1 MNDMDQWE
9 QEEAAR
15 QLATIKR
22 EDAEY
27 SALPDSEKQRL
38 HEDRTEAMERFQAAA
53 DASEEE

>member
-9 QEEAAR
+9 REEAAK
-15 QLATIKR
+15 QLEIIKR

-27 SALPDSEKQRL
+27 SALPDSEKQRIN
-38 HEDRTEAMERFQAAA
+38 EDRAEYMGRFQASA